1 MYIFYGFVISN
12 RFVHIYMCFYSAM
25 SHSFPPSASFLQ
37 IWFRTKDEK
46 LCTSWTCHIFFSY
59 SPFSLSL
66 SLLWIDWTIK
76 SWICVFHDEEMAH
89 SICTAWDL
97 IFSNVYWRSST
108 YNSST
113 SMWMWSVFHLE
124 IVDNKKVH
132 YSECHEVPQH

>member
-1 MYIFYGFVISN
+1 MALLYRIDSCTFICVFIPPCLT
-12 RFVHIYMCFYSAM
+12 H
-25 SHSFPPSASFLQ
+25 SHPRPPSSKYDSEQKTKNCAQAEHATFSFPIPL
-37 IWFRTKDEK
+37 
-46 LCTSWTCHIFFSY
+46 FF
-59 SPFSLSL
+59 LSL

-108 YNSST
+108 YNSSA
-113 SMWMWSVFHLE
+113 SMWMWSVFHLG